1 MGAPITFEQKKTA
14 VLIMDYQIRIFNFFP
29 KEIQDGLTTRANK
42 VLAAARQKGMPVIYI
57 EVVRG
62 ERTPEH
68 AIMAQVMPQSGDVVL
83 TKHRVGP
90 FSTTDLNERL
100 KKLGI
105 ETLVLMGVASSGCV
119 LSAVRWGAD
128 IDYKLIVLSDCCADR
143 DDEVQ
148 RVLMEKIFPGQATVT
163 TSKEFI
169 EVAANK

>member
-29 KEIQDGLTTRANK
+29 KEIQDGLTARANK

-90 FSTTDLNERL
+90 FSTTDLNYRPER
-100 KKLGI
+100 KI
-105 ETLVLMGVASSGCV
+105 EKTG
-119 LSAVRWGAD
+119 D
-128 IDYKLIVLSDCCADR
+128 
-143 DDEVQ
+143 
-148 RVLMEKIFPGQATVT
+148 
-163 TSKEFI
+163 
-169 EVAANK
+169 